1 LSTANDATLKPT
13 YARRNRAGV
22 IGKAER
28 VRIKLKQLYPQTHE

>member
-1 LSTANDATLKPT
+1 MSTANAAALKPT

-28 VRIKLKQLYPQTHE
+28 ARIKLKQLYPQTHE